1 MKRTILTLFSA
12 LLLASVP
19 LMAQT
24 PAPQQAPAATA
35 PAAPAVVGPAKIAW
49 LNLEQAIFNSD
60 EGKREFGVVQK
71 FVEEKNGQL
80 EARRK
85 AVDTLRNQL
94 QVQAAKL
101 TDEAR
106 ADLEQEL
113 ETKETELQRFQQD
126 TQKEIDNRRV
136 KATNF
141 VGRRMLPVIEKISK
155 EKGLSAVVYINPS
168 RDAWVDPSLIITE
181 EVIRAYNAAY
191 PATAAKTPA
200 QAPAT
205 PAPPPAKK
213 P

>member
-1 MKRTILTLFSA
+1 MKRPIPTLLSA

-19 LMAQT
+19 AAAQAPAT
-24 PAPQQAPAATA
+24 PQAPAATA

-80 EARRK
+80 EAQRK
-85 AVDTLRNQL
+85 AVETLRNQL
-94 QVQAAKL
+94 QVQGTKL

-106 ADLEQEL
+106 ADLEE
-113 ETKETELQRFQQD
+113 EIESKETALQRFQQD

-136 KATNF
+136 RATNF

-191 PATAAKTPA
+191 PAGAKTPA
-200 QAPAT
+200 AAPAT
-205 PAPPPAKK
+205 SVPPPTKK